1 MLSNETLPNKRP
13 FGKEERQHLYK
24 IEAAMQNP
32 VQTTTVRMWL
42 AKAQAD
48 GLDPR
53 RLYEAA
59 VASRPSHWTTAQ
71 PFNDVMIR
79 PE

>member
-1 MLSNETLPNKRP
+1 MGLHP
-13 FGKEERQHLYK
+13 FGKEERQYLYK
-24 IEAAMQNP
+24 LAPAMQNP
-32 VQTTTVRMWL
+32 VEVSTVRMWL
-42 AKAQAD
+42 EKAQAD

-79 PE
+79 LE